1 MGYLASLRDLHEIP
15 ALEKTHFGG
24 HKNVEHVLEGLLVGV
39 IFDLASIFLFLT
51 FVVFGKPHRTDMDQ
65 AERVDEIVRDCQ
77 VQFSEQLDL
86 LLRFL
91 QQVRR

>member
-1 MGYLASLRDLHEIP
+1 MGYLASLCDLHEIS

-24 HKNVEHVLEGLLVGV
+24 HKNVEHILKGLLVSV
-39 IFDLASIFLFLT
+39 IYDLASIYLFLT
-51 FVVFGKPHRTDMDQ
+51 SVVFGKPHRTYMDQ
-65 AERVDEIVRDCQ
+65 TERVDEVVRDGQ

-91 QQVRR
+91 QNVRR